1 MMASCYD
8 GVEDNLAGGNTMEQ
22 AVDSVSNIST
32 AAGLLITAQEQ
43 LIDKREHKYQYQFNL
58 HICVCPITLVDAS
71 TRHLK

>member
-1 MMASCYD
+1 MKKKNILYICTTAIMMASCYD

-43 LIDKREHKYQYQFNL
+43 LIDKREHK
-58 HICVCPITLVDAS
+58 
-71 TRHLK
+71 